1 MSTNWINEH
10 SNTPKYLQIVNTVKS
25 FIENNT
31 LKKGE
36 ALPSVNKLLQ
46 QYDISRDTVV
56 KAYELLKNQG
66 IIEAVHGKG
75 FYISADNYVPKAR
88 IFLLFNKLSP
98 HKKIIYDSF
107 SQTLGED
114 IPIDFFIYH
123 NDYKLFKRI
132 LCEQIDKNYTHFVII
147 AHFNEGGENVVELLK
162 QIPLHKLVILDKKIN
177 GFYEDY
183 GCIYQDFQKDLY
195 TTLTEALPLVSK
207 YQKIKILFPQ
217 NTYHPKEIIIG
228 LKLFCQKHNF
238 LYQIIEDTS
247 SVEVKK
253 GDVFINLMED
263 DLVKIIKKIKDKN
276 FKVGEDVGI
285 ISYNETPLKEVLL
298 EGITVISTD
307 FEQLGKKCAQMIL
320 TNERQQIANDFNLI
334 VRNSL

>member
-1 MSTNWINEH
+1 MTRNWINEL
-10 SNTPKYLQIVNTVKS
+10 STTPKYLQIVNGILS
-25 FIENNT
+25 AIEDGHM
-31 LKKGE
+31 KEGDV
-36 ALPSVNKLLQ
+36 LPSVNQVLVM
-46 QYDISRDTVV
+46 YDISRDTVV
-56 KAYELLKNQG
+56 KAYDILKKQE

-75 FYISADNYVPKAR
+75 NYVRKTNYRPKAK
-88 IFLLFNKLSP
+88 IFLLFNKLST
-98 HKKIIYDSF
+98 HKKIIFDAIAE
-107 SQTLGED
+107 TLGAD

-132 LCEQIDKNYTHFVII
+132 LSEQIDKNYTHFVII
-147 AHFNEGGENVVELLK
+147 AHFNEGGGNVVELLK
-162 QIPLHKLVILDKKIN
+162 QIPLQKLVILDKKIN

-183 GCIYQDFQKDLY
+183 ACIYQDFQKDLY
-195 TTLTEALPLVSK
+195 NALTEALPLISK
-207 YQKIKILFPQ
+207 YQNIKILFPQ

-228 LKLFCQKHNF
+228 LKLFCQKYNF
-238 LYQIIEDTS
+238 LYQIIDDTN

-276 FKVGEDVGI
+276 FKVGQDVGI

-298 EGITVISTD
+298 DGITVISTD

-320 TNERQQIANDFNLI
+320 NNERLQIANDFNLI